1 MELLCQATNLN
12 NFGLRNYFPWS
23 PRIEGESLVKIDNIN
38 HSPEEKAFL
47 YNRLCRQIPDFQR
60 AYIGRIEN
68 PYLWSRYVLRYEEM
82 KAQNLTR
89 HVTEQIVIHATS
101 ISAAYEIADNNFDW
115 RLVKRHRYGKGVSF
129 ARDAGYANQ
138 HAKQNEAYIIAGILV
153 AKTSVG
159 HYSIQIPPN
168 DIDTTTNPRHT
179 VFVKYCDS
187 DFYPYYIVY

>member
-1 MELLCQATNLN
+1 MNIYWIW
-12 NFGLRNYFPWS
+12 NYFVKPLILTILDCGIIFRGALVS
-23 PRIEGESLVKIDNIN
+23 KESLW
-38 HSPEEKAFL
+38 
-47 YNRLCRQIPDFQR
+47 QIPDFQR